1 MNFTINFKYNR
12 KKVIFE
18 NLDLEIPENKIT
30 VICGHNGAGKTTLLK
45 ILSGIFPTKE
55 QKTKGWLV
63 PASGGLI
70 KHFSLT
76 EHLKILQAENKTTW
90 QELYNI
96 FDAESFAKVPVRNL
110 STGQQM
116 MASLI
121 VACAS
126 DSEFLYLDEP
136 FASLDPNNAENLVKA
151 LKGIQKT
158 IVITSH
164 DLYLTTEV
172 ADNILFIKN
181 GKISWQTSEQITVE
195 DLKIA
200 YKDFA

>member
-1 MNFTINFKYNR
+1 MNYTINFKYNK

-18 NLDLEIPENKIT
+18 NLNLEIPENKIT

-45 ILSGIFPTKE
+45 ILSGVFPTKE
-55 QKTKGWLV
+55 QKSKGWLV

-70 KHFSLT
+70 KHFSLR
-76 EHLKILQAENKTTW
+76 EHLEILQAEKKTGW
-90 QELYNI
+90 KDAYDI
-96 FDAESFAKVPVRNL
+96 FNAESFASLPVRKL
-110 STGQQM
+110 STGQEM

-126 DSEFLYLDEP
+126 DSDCLYLDEP
-136 FASLDPNNAENLVKA
+136 FASLDPNNAENLVKV
-151 LKGIQKT
+151 LKNLQKT

-172 ADNILFIKN
+172 ADTILFIKD
-181 GKISWQTSEQITVE
+181 GKISWQTTDSISVE